1 MLISGKMFSCS
12 DISGVE
18 DKRMRCFTENPTV
31 LAVSLRQDLV
41 PRFAAV
47 VSDESQNLVAGAI
60 VRSRPTLDV
69 AGCGVFDFARIVAGW
84 EGVRL
89 HHQAATSPTLSTSLC
104 WFLDY
109 VLKLAHYLWKL
120 TDVTYSIASNSMKA
134 ERTPAE

>member
-1 MLISGKMFSCS
+1 MFSCS

-18 DKRMRCFTENPTV
+18 DKRMRCFMENPTV

-41 PRFAAV
+41 PQFAAV

-69 AGCGVFDFARIVAGW
+69 AGCDVFDFARLVAGW

-89 HHQAATSPTLSTSLC
+89 YHQAATSPTLSTSLC

-109 VLKLAHYLWKL
+109 ELKFAHYSWKP
-120 TDVTYSIASNSMKA
+120 TDLTYSIA
-134 ERTPAE
+134 